1 MASNDSKKLQKDILL
16 LVNKLDK
23 LIKGDKSNLHSENVL
38 QISQQLD
45 TLIVDYM
52 KKPWQVA

>member
-23 LIKGDKSNLHSENVL
+23 LIKADKSNLHSENVL